1 MTTPGAISWIGLLTL
16 MVDGPDLPVRGV
28 ISSREGADPS
38 YGYFGWA
45 AFAGQPVP
53 VFAGFSGAGE
63 PEEPE
68 AGEPDGPGSEGA
80 EPGGSENAGGSTV
93 PESVDADA
101 EPVLTRAW
109 RSGRRVR
116 LERPD
121 GRPSLIVGERSCW
134 QFRGDDPVPVES
146 PSSAVAYQGNGT
158 QLLRRRK
165 AGEFTGDDFTRPTG
179 PVGQTTFLGRDAYTV
194 ELAPPAHKPF
204 PIQLVVDGETG
215 LVLQERND
223 GYGSVDEWAEIV
235 VGEQLDDGLFRW
247 QGPSRS
253 EADERAEHEREWQAD
268 LAQRTD
274 WFRANVTPLP
284 LRLELDLSVHVHVY
298 EPDGSFEASIGESHL
313 GMLARRPSS
322 GQDWQLG
329 WSEVQHRW
337 SSDGWDWALSIYD
350 EAVTEAGLARLKQA
364 LGRT

>member
-28 ISSREGADPS
+28 ITSREGADPS
-38 YGYFGWA
+38 QRDFGWTA
-45 AFAGQPVP
+45 YADQPIP
-53 VFAGFSGAGE
+53 VFAGFSDAD
-63 PEEPE
+63 E
-68 AGEPDGPGSEGA
+68 AEEPDGAGSDEAAPEGSA
-80 EPGGSENAGGSTV
+80 DESGSTV
-93 PESVDADA
+93 PDASDNDA

-109 RSGRRVR
+109 RSGPRVR

-121 GRPSLIVGERSCW
+121 GRPSLIVGNRSCW

-158 QLLRRRK
+158 QLLHRRD

-179 PVGQTTFLGRDAYTV
+179 PVGHTTFLGRDAYTV

-204 PIQLVVDGETG
+204 PVQLVVDAETG
-215 LVLQERND
+215 LVLQQRND
-223 GYGSVDEWAEIV
+223 GFGSVDEWVEIV
-235 VGEQLDDGLFRW
+235 VGEQLDDQLFRW

-268 LAQRTD
+268 MAARAE
-274 WFRANVTPLP
+274 WFGANVAAPP
-284 LRLELDLSVHVHVY
+284 LRLELDLSVRVHVY

-322 GQDWQLG
+322 TQDWRLG
-329 WSEVQHRW
+329 WSQVQHRW
-337 SSDGWDWALSIYD
+337 SADGWDWALSVD
-350 EAVTEAGLARLKQA
+350 GAQVTEAGLAALKQA
-364 LGRT
+364 LSST

>member
-38 YGYFGWA
+38 QHYFGWA
-45 AFAGQPVP
+45 VFGDQPLP
-53 VFAGFSGAGE
+53 VFAGFLDAD
-63 PEEPE
+63 E
-68 AGEPDGPGSEGA
+68 AAEPDGQGPDDALPEGSADE
-80 EPGGSENAGGSTV
+80 SGSTV
-93 PESVDADA
+93 PGPPDADA

-121 GRPSLIVGERSCW
+121 GRPSLLVGERSCW

-158 QLLRRRK
+158 QLLRRRE
-165 AGEFTGDDFTRPTG
+165 ASEFTGDDFTRPTG
-179 PVGQTTFLGRDAYTV
+179 PVGRTTFLGRDAYTV

-204 PIQLVVDGETG
+204 PIQLVVDAETG
-215 LVLQERND
+215 LVLQQRND
-223 GYGSVDEWAEIV
+223 GFGSVDEWVEIV
-235 VGEQLDDGLFRW
+235 VGEHLDDQLFRW

-268 LAQRTD
+268 LAARAQ
-274 WFRANVTPLP
+274 WFRDNVAPLP
-284 LRLELDLSVHVHVY
+284 LRLELDLGVLLHEHG
-298 EPDGSFEASIGESHL
+298 PDGSFQASIGEGGL

-322 GQDWQLG
+322 DQEWQLG
-329 WSEVQHRW
+329 WSRVQHRW
-337 SSDGWDWALSIYD
+337 TEGGWDWALSMD
-350 EAVTEAGLARLKQA
+350 GAELSDAGLAALKRA
-364 LGRT
+364 LSRT